1 MLLPISEEL
10 VKQIRLMD
18 YDRSKTLLEQSVIG
32 APIGGRIEDPKSAA
46 KNLINLSID
55 DYVDIVSA
63 IIGSV
68 PGLGTLGSAII
79 DLLHAISY
87 FIRVFTT
94 NDFKEKTE
102 YGILGLVQLFFAFD
116 PTGAGGNVLM
126 LAARGKI
133 KKVFAMTP
141 NETIFKLKE
150 LGFLKGYIH
159 LGKLSLTWSWWV
171 LLIKIVL
178 NKALDEVINEISSI
192 PSYLEKIYNEVEKY
206 LSLTNKI
213 VFDYVIYNI
222 LIPKINKIVSYLN
235 KVDNESKK
243 ELSELSVTVEFDS
256 WLDSHSKKDN
266 WQIYSGTENG
276 KNICDKYWDQKKYK
290 REYKFN
296 NLDKKTYCAVKYLGK

>member
-68 PGLGTLGSAII
+68 PGLGTLGSVII
-79 DLLHAISY
+79 DVLHAISY

-94 NDFKEKTE
+94 NDFKKKTE
-102 YGILGLVQLFFAFD
+102 YGILGLAQLFFAFD

-126 LAARGKI
+126 LATRGSI
-133 KKVFAMTP
+133 KKVYAMTP
-141 NETIFKLKE
+141 KEIIFKLQK

-159 LGKLSLTWSWWV
+159 LGKFSLTWSWWV
-171 LLIKIVL
+171 LLNKIVL
-178 NKALDEVINEISSI
+178 NKTIGEVINIVSSGI
-192 PSYLEKIYNEVEKY
+192 SYLKKRYEQFKKH
-206 LSLTNKI
+206 LSVIDKP
-213 VFDYVIYNI
+213 VFDYVFDNI
-222 LIPKINKIVSYLN
+222 LIPKLNDIVSYLN

-243 ELSELSVTVEFDS
+243 ELKKLSELSVNSEFNS
-256 WLDSHSKKDN
+256 WLGLHDKKDN
-266 WQIYSGTENG
+266 WQIYYG
-276 KNICDKYWDQKKYK
+276 KTICDKYWDQKKYK

-296 NLDKKTYCAVKYLGK
+296 KTDKKTYCAVKYLGK